1 LRAESQ
7 SEFQSASEFQPQ
19 YVTPRAVDQPPFT
32 AGVARRSA
40 LDAPAASAVVVR
52 ATSVRAVTR
61 IPVYVGGGRRVL
73 EPGLDPESGLR
84 YDPDPTLELLP
95 VSKAPTEGQVN
106 AAFAFLERQLFA
118 EVPFLAFRDLRAA
131 VQALLA
137 PFLRGMYSA
146 PPCFFV
152 SSDRP
157 GVGKTVLTRIIAS
170 VVNGY
175 AVAIVANPTPIALGE
190 FMRRAA
196 ARGEGTVIID
206 PIRRGVQLHQC
217 WQVIAS
223 ESWAPRGEP
232 TVNWPTWL
240 GVVTDP
246 IAMDDPADGDIR
258 LSGARVA
265 RAFQRTDPVA
275 WALDHRAEV
284 VQAVLTL
291 IQAWVAQGARP
302 VVRPV
307 WASVVAD

>member
-1 LRAESQ
+1 VVIRA
-7 SEFQSASEFQPQ
+7 
-19 YVTPRAVDQPPFT
+19 TP
-32 AGVARRSA
+32 
-40 LDAPAASAVVVR
+40 VR
-52 ATSVRAVTR
+52 ATSLRAVTR
-61 IPVYVGGGRRVL
+61 IPVYVGCGGRRL
-73 EPGLDPESGLR
+73 EPGLDAETGVQ
-84 YDPDPTLELLP
+84 YDPDPTLEILP
-95 VSKAPTEGQVN
+95 VPSAPTEDQVN
-106 AAFAFLERQLFA
+106 AALAFLEGQLFA
-118 EVPFLAFRDLRAA
+118 EVPFLAWRDLKAA

-137 PFLRGMYSA
+137 PFLRGMYGA

-175 AVAIVANPTPIALGE
+175 PVAIVANPTPSALGE

-196 ARGEGTVIID
+196 ARGEGTVILD

-232 TVNWPTWL
+232 IVNWPTWL
-240 GVVTDP
+240 GVVADP
-246 IAMDDPADGDIR
+246 IAMDDPADNDIR
-258 LSGARVA
+258 LSGARVE
-265 RAFQRTDPVA
+265 RAFQRRDPVE
-275 WALDHRAEV
+275 WALQHRAEV

-307 WASVVAD
+307 WESVFAD